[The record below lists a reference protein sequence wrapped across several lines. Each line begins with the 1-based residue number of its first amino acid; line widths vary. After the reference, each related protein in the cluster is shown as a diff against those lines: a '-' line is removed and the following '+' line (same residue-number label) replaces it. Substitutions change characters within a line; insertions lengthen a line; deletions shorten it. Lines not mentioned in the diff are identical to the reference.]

1 MFHRILVEEWQ
12 RALSIMSICIFF
24 AVFSVNLLRIRRLSR
39 TSIKRLE
46 NLPLE
51 KDDHASSH

>member
-12 RALSIMSICIFF
+12 RALSIMSICLFF
-24 AVFSVNLLRIRRLSR
+24 AVFSVNLLRVRRLSR
-39 TSIKRLE
+39 ASIERLE

-51 KDDHASSH
+51 KDDHGANN